1 MASSSH
7 EHLER
12 STGSLALA
20 VLGSPLSRS
29 SPLSTHLELVQKHA
43 QPRPRQAARPAMGLA
58 HREYLSSTSGKVFGC
73 RRCRT
78 HLTTSEQIESKVR
91 SSSPCTLSSAA
102 QAAVAPARRR
112 HRDEDLG
119 RAACGGRNRLGL
131 AHTRPARRTSTAS
144 TAGRTSS
151 PRCASLFAPSPS
163 RHLARGQLT
172 LARSS
177 SARSVNITC
186 GPAEDRPMT
195 TGLHTVRDIMCA
207 KCGEVLGWKYGA
219 LRPSPPRATS
229 RQRLTPPRSR
239 PQTRRTR
246 PTRSTRRASTS
257 SRRPSSVRRFARSP
271 LAPALT
277 TSTDPSRPLAADVQ

>member
-1 MASSSH
+1 
-7 EHLER
+7 
-12 STGSLALA
+12 
-20 VLGSPLSRS
+20 
-29 SPLSTHLELVQKHA
+29 
-43 QPRPRQAARPAMGLA
+43 MGLA

-102 QAAVAPARRR
+102 QAAVAPARRH

-119 RAACGGRNRLGL
+119 RAACGVRNRLGL

-144 TAGRTSS
+144 TAERTSS
-151 PRCASLFAPSPS
+151 PRRASLFAPSPS

-229 RQRLTPPRSR
+229 RQRLIPPRSR

>member
-1 MASSSH
+1 MRGSVASLMPSQAWQARRTSTSSGRRG
-7 EHLER
+7 R
-12 STGSLALA
+12 SPWPSSARRSLAPL
-20 VLGSPLSRS
+20 LSPHTSSLSRS
-29 SPLSTHLELVQKHA
+29 TRNPALDKQHGQPWASRTENTSPA
-43 QPRPRQAARPAMGLA
+43 PAAR
-58 HREYLSSTSGKVFGC
+58 S
-73 RRCRT
+73 
-78 HLTTSEQIESKVR
+78 
-91 SSSPCTLSSAA
+91 
-102 QAAVAPARRR
+102 
-112 HRDEDLG
+112 LG
-119 RAACGGRNRLGL
+119 AG
-131 AHTRPARRTSTAS
+131 PARRTSTAS
-144 TAGRTSS
+144 TAERTSS
-151 PRCASLFAPSPS
+151 PRRASLFAPSPS